1 VVEVLWFAKSF
12 CLATVFVASV
22 QAASASPRSSDLVS
36 SFQMFCIPGP
46 PDFAAIDAKATAM
59 KLSVREEVGTPR
71 QAGQFAHSKS
81 WLVPLASG
89 PHQLVAGETRGPTG
103 ETASCGI
110 GAEDVD
116 GEAMKQELVRAM
128 KLDAPLQQTPTAD
141 GTQRV
146 TVWKYGGDTTL
157 LLADGTPI
165 RIPGMYLTL
174 LRQTNT
180 SH

>member
-1 VVEVLWFAKSF
+1 VRRFASSL
-12 CLATVFVASV
+12 CLATMIVASA
-22 QAASASPRSSDLVS
+22 QAAGASPRTADLVS

-46 PDFAAIDAKATAM
+46 PDFAAIDAKAAAM

-71 QAGQFAHSKS
+71 QSGQFAHSKS
-81 WLVPLASG
+81 WLVALASG
-89 PHQLVAGETRGPTG
+89 RHQLVAGETRGPTG

-116 GEAMKQELVRAM
+116 GEAIRQELVRAM
-128 KLDAPLQQTPTAD
+128 QLEAPLRQTPTAD

-146 TVWKYGGDTTL
+146 TVWKVDADTTL

>member
-1 VVEVLWFAKSF
+1 VRRFAKS
-12 CLATVFVASV
+12 LYAATAIVASV
-22 QAASASPRSSDLVS
+22 LAADASPRSADLVG
-36 SFQMFCIPGP
+36 SFQMFCVPGP

-71 QAGQFAHSKS
+71 QVGQFTHSKS

-89 PHQLVAGETRGPTG
+89 PHRLVAQETRGTAG

-110 GAEDVD
+110 GADDVD
-116 GEAMKQELVRAM
+116 GEAMRQELVRVL
-128 KLDAPLQQTPTAD
+128 KLDAPQRQTPTPD

-146 TVWKYGGDTTL
+146 TVWKYGDDTTL
-157 LLADGTPI
+157 MLADGTPI

>member
-1 VVEVLWFAKSF
+1 VRWFAKSL
-12 CLATVFVASV
+12 CVATAII
-22 QAASASPRSSDLVS
+22 APMRGADANERSADLVG

-71 QAGQFAHSKS
+71 QTGPFAHSKS
-81 WLVPLASG
+81 WLVSLASG
-89 PHQLVAGETRGPTG
+89 PHQLVAGETRGATS

-110 GAEDVD
+110 GADDVD
-116 GEAMKQELVRAM
+116 GEAMRQELVRM
-128 KLDAPLQQTPTAD
+128 LKLDAPLRQTPTPD
-141 GTQRV
+141 GAQRV
-146 TVWKYGGDTTL
+146 TVWKYGDDTTL